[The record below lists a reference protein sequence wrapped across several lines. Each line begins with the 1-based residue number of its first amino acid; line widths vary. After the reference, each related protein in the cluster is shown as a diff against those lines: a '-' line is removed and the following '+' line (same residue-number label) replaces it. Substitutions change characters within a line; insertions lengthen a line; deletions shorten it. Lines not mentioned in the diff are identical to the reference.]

1 MLYLTATDENTG
13 ALRILGGSHRGEYHH
28 RLSSLQASHPM
39 LTADPA
45 WPAATFGEAGAALP
59 AHIFAAE
66 PCDAILFSQSCYHAV
81 YGHQP
86 NRTYIALKFAARPR
100 TDEELACL
108 QNRGAYAFQPHA
120 ALESH
125 ANPAVR
131 QMVAGLRDLAGA
143 AQAALARD
151 NAFAEQEGW
160 SVDMGHGAQPESSS
174 LGESS
179 FAQPEPESE
188 PQPEPEAQT
197 AAPAMRRLERLGRH
211 LDRGPRAEP
220 SASTTMIEGQVVVTA
235 ELWGDGT
242 GQPPEH
248 ETQRLVDTLL
258 NGAGFFIAR

>member
-120 ALESH
+120 TLESH

-143 AQAALARD
+143 AQATTMVKA
-151 NAFAEQEGW
+151 AEIQATSRAPLWACTIGKP
-160 SVDMGHGAQPESSS
+160 GAKPKVR
-174 LGESS
+174 L
-179 FAQPEPESE
+179 P
-188 PQPEPEAQT
+188 
-197 AAPAMRRLERLGRH
+197 AAPRTGFALYS
-211 LDRGPRAEP
+211 DIRGKVSCHGQHVAAARA
-220 SASTTMIEGQVVVTA
+220 
-235 ELWGDGT
+235 
-242 GQPPEH
+242 
-248 ETQRLVDTLL
+248 
-258 NGAGFFIAR
+258 